1 MIKDLIIRDLPEDL
15 RKDFKT
21 ACSHY
26 GLTMKETLIRHMQ
39 NIVNDYRKDRFMI
52 QKPKTYIKK
61 KGKK

>member
-1 MIKDLIIRDLPEDL
+1 MPNDLIVRDLPEDL

-26 GLTMKETLIRHMQ
+26 GLTMKKVFIKHMQ

-52 QKPKTYIKK
+52 DSRTTFIHK
-61 KGKK
+61 KGE

>member
-39 NIVNDYRKDRFMI
+39 NIVNDYRAENVLGKRSKD
-52 QKPKTYIKK
+52 YSKK
-61 KGKK
+61 REK